1 MAVVGGRDAPMT
13 SPHIQPG
20 QRASRNGA
28 VMRPDLAPSTSSVP
42 GPASVPGVD
51 PHVAAA
57 MERLRV
63 RLRRELSQQLSSRIQ
78 ADDDAGRPALEAGE
92 RRRMAQAILAD
103 AAEKQAQH
111 ELDTGG
117 AVVPQDVERRVLSA
131 VLDEI
136 FGMAGLEPLLANPDI
151 ENVNINGDRV
161 FVRYASGRRER
172 LAPIT
177 GSDAELVEL
186 IRDLAARSGVEERRF
201 DRGSP
206 IVNFSLPGGE
216 RASAVMA
223 VTARPS
229 LSIRHHRFARVTLRE
244 LRENG
249 TLDLALENFLGAM
262 VRARK
267 NVLVT
272 GGVAIGKTTLLRALA
287 SAIPPHERLVTIED
301 VFELG
306 LDHDPGHPDVVAMQ
320 AREANVEGQGE
331 ISQSELVWQSLRM
344 SPDRVIVGEVRGPV
358 VIPLTNAMSMG
369 NDGSMGTLHSS
380 LSSGVF
386 TKLAAYAVQGPER
399 LSLEATNLLV
409 ASALHFVVHLEKPR
423 GADSK
428 RVVSSIREVVGADG
442 TQVISNEVWR
452 PAVDL
457 RAIPGVPL
465 RTATVDE
472 LIDAG
477 FDPDLLDRAEGWWK
491 P

>member
-1 MAVVGGRDAPMT
+1 MTRSRTHPSQQRALGGVPV
-13 SPHIQPG
+13 QPG
-20 QRASRNGA
+20 LS
-28 VMRPDLAPSTSSVP
+28 APGSTSVP
-42 GPASVPGVD
+42 GID
-51 PHVAAA
+51 PRQAAA
-57 MERLRV
+57 VERLRKRV
-63 RLRRELSQQLSSRIQ
+63 RQELSEQLSTRIQ
-78 ADDDAGRPALEAGE
+78 ADDDAGRPALDAGD
-92 RRRMAQAILAD
+92 RRQMAQAIVAD
-103 AAEKQAQH
+103 AAEKQAQQ

-117 AVVPQDVERRVLSA
+117 AVVPQEIERRVVSA
-131 VLDEI
+131 VLDEM
-136 FGMAGLEPLLANPDI
+136 FGMAGLEPLLGNQDI
-151 ENVNINGDRV
+151 ENININGDRV
-161 FVRYASGRRER
+161 FVRYASGKRER
-172 LAPIT
+172 LPSIV
-177 GSDAELVEL
+177 GSDGELVDL

-223 VTARPS
+223 VTVRPS
-229 LSIRHHRFARVTLRE
+229 LSIRRHRFARVTLRE
-244 LRENG
+244 LRDNG
-249 TLDLALENFLGAM
+249 TLDLALENFLTAM

-306 LDHDPGHPDVVAMQ
+306 LDRDPGHPDVVAMQ

-423 GADSK
+423 GEDSK

-442 TQVISNEVWR
+442 SQVISNEVWR
-452 PAVDL
+452 PGPDL
-457 RAIPGVPL
+457 RAVPGVPL
-465 RTATVDE
+465 RTDTGDDLVS
-472 LIDAG
+472 AG